1 MVPSPDFK
9 CVRSTGSRADTVDGI
24 FQKAQPELAAKN
36 RESILEDFTA
46 ASAFSSVVVY
56 FTVGSGTLSCTGFPM
71 PRVLTPLLKTL
82 LFTVLVPGFVAGY
95 FPYVLLAGEPAPTHG
110 PLAWFGVFSLVIGAC
125 IYLAT
130 AWEFA
135 VRGLGTP
142 APIAPTK
149 FLVASGLHRHVRNPM
164 YLGVALIIL
173 GQAAL
178 FHAPRLVV
186 YAGVMLLSAHV
197 FVILYEEPTLRR
209 QFGEAYEE
217 YCRTVPRWVPRFG
230 K

>member
-1 MVPSPDFK
+1 
-9 CVRSTGSRADTVDGI
+9 
-24 FQKAQPELAAKN
+24 
-36 RESILEDFTA
+36 
-46 ASAFSSVVVY
+46 
-56 FTVGSGTLSCTGFPM
+56 M

-149 FLVASGLHRHVRNPM
+149 FLVVSGLHHRVRNPM

-186 YAGVMLLSAHV
+186 YAGVMLLSAHM